1 MTLAIHRATSIDDP
15 PWLIFRSHDVIAEVR
30 LFLKRHLLLGA
41 ASSTLRAYA
50 FDLLAL
56 YRFLDAAG
64 LVIDALAP
72 RHAIAWLATLRKAS
86 LAPRS
91 INRRIITARSFLN
104 YLRRD
109 SGSLLFAAPR
119 SPFYKGRRNGAL
131 LGPSRIKAT
140 APQSLRVKVPVLL
153 KLPLQTDA
161 IRAMIAALRSHR
173 DRAILALMLCSGLR
187 SCEII
192 RLKLHD
198 LDLDAAA
205 LRVSGK
211 GGKERILPI
220 SPWIVETLTA
230 YTAIERP
237 ASSAIECFLARQGP
251 HRGQPLSQEG
261 LRKIFRTCRKNS
273 PLLAPA
279 HPHRF
284 RHTFCT
290 NLIRQKVPLP
300 VVQKLM
306 GHAAIDTTL
315 LYINLSLEDV
325 AAEYHRA
332 IDNLERI
339 ES

>member
-1 MTLAIHRATSIDDP
+1 MISIRRSIHHDDP
-15 PWLIFRSHDVIAEVR
+15 PWLLFRGHEAIAEAR
-30 LFLKRHLLLGA
+30 LFLKRHLLQGA
-41 ASSTLRAYA
+41 SCSTLRAYA
-50 FDLLAL
+50 FDLLGL
-56 YRFLDAAG
+56 YRFFDAAK
-64 LVIDALAP
+64 LSIDALTP
-72 RHAIAWLATLRKAS
+72 RHAIAFLAALQKAG

-104 YLRRD
+104 GLRRD
-109 SGSLLFAAPR
+109 FGTVLFAAPQ
-119 SPFYKGRRNGAL
+119 SPFYKGRRNRAL
-131 LGPSRIKAT
+131 LGPSRIKIT

-161 IRAMIAALRSHR
+161 IRAMIANLRSRR

-187 SCEII
+187 SCEIV
-192 RLKLHD
+192 RLQIHD

-205 LRVSGK
+205 IRVSGK
-211 GGKERILPI
+211 GGKERLLPV

-230 YTAIERP
+230 YIALERP
-237 ASSAIECFLARQGP
+237 AGASSACFLARQGP
-251 HRGQPLSQEG
+251 HRGGPLSPEG
-261 LRKIFRTCRKNS
+261 LRKIFRTCRKKS
-273 PLLAPA
+273 ALLAPA

-332 IDNLERI
+332 IDDLERI
-339 ES
+339 EP